1 MLYTSI
7 KNYPTRNHNRNV
19 ALKMM
24 ILFSFIFLTFCK
36 FDPYADNG
44 GTLVG
49 KRK

>member
-1 MLYTSI
+1 MSYTFI
-7 KNYPTRNHNRNV
+7 KNYPTRNHNKNG
-19 ALKMM
+19 ALKMI